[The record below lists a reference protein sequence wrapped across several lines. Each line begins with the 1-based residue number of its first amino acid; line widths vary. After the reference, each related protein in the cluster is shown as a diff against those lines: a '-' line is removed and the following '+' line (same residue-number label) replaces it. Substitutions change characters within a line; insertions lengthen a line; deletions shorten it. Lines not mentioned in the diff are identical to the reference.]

1 METSQ
6 KVIITLLIIAIVFS
20 VISLT
25 MTLSL
30 QDFAS
35 TNQPASSGS
44 AAGASGAQ
52 VALVVEGSPQQP
64 QGGSQ

>member
-6 KVIITLLIIAIVFS
+6 KVIITLLVIAIVFS

-35 TNQPASSGS
+35 SNQQASSGS
-44 AAGASGAQ
+44 SSGSSPAQ
-52 VALVVEGSPQQP
+52 IALVVEGSPQQP
-64 QGGSQ
+64 GATN